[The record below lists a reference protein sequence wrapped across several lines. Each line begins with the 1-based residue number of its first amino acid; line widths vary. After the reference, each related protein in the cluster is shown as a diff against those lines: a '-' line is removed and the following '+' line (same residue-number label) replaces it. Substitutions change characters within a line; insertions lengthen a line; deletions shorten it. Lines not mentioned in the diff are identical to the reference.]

1 MSAPTVERFASK
13 SMSTLALV
21 LCSLGLTGQAQSS
34 EKAFQVK
41 TLGDFENCLRQEYN
55 HENCLIA
62 LEKYVRA
69 TPKDAMKAGKLAR
82 LNFNA
87 PVSLRFFETASKQN
101 NKGFCQD
108 EDLQLAVL
116 SGLGLPTSYP
126 DAERARALFSGK
138 CYPEHESAVIKS
150 VNNADRSSYL
160 LDNACPILK
169 KHNQTPASCQPVEEA
184 KPEPKKEEARLPS
197 IDKSQVK
204 LGVVKV
210 YQGPEGERVTLAPI
224 QGGDL
229 YLIRFE
235 GTTSPWEGKVL
246 LHKREDKGNDN
257 ADFWT
262 EKDGNRWNSVIRR
275 NGMEVYVPGYKS
287 GNGFNIGYAEKLSRD
302 ADPAALLKAYQ
313 P

>member
-1 MSAPTVERFASK
+1 MFASK
-13 SMSTLALV
+13 VGRFACISMNSLLV
-21 LCSLGLTGQAQSS
+21 LCSFGLVTQAHSS
-34 EKAFQVK
+34 EKAYQVK
-41 TLGDFENCLRQEYN
+41 NLGDFESCLRQEYN
-55 HENCLIA
+55 HEGCLIA

-69 TPKDAMKAGKLAR
+69 TPRDAMKAGKLTR

-87 PVSLRFFETASKQN
+87 PVSLRFFELASKQN
-101 NKGFCQD
+101 SKDFCQD

-116 SGLGLPTSYP
+116 SGLGLPKDYP

-138 CYPEHESAVIKS
+138 CYSEHESAVIKD
-150 VNNADRSSYL
+150 VNNETSLSYL
-160 LDNACPILK
+160 VENACPILK
-169 KHNQTPASCQPVEEA
+169 KHNQTPASCLPVKEA
-184 KPEPKKEEARLPS
+184 KPVPKVEERLPT
-197 IDKSQVK
+197 INKSQIK
-204 LGVVKV
+204 LGVIKV

-246 LHKREDKGNDN
+246 LHKREDKGNDT

-262 EKDGNRWNSVIRR
+262 EKDGSRWNSVVRR
-275 NGMEVYVPGYKS
+275 SGMEVYVPGYKS
-287 GNGFNIGYAEKLSRD
+287 GNGFYIGYAEKLSRD
-302 ADPAALLKAYQ
+302 ADPVVLLKAYE